1 VKISCENCRFL
12 AQKKAVKIADM
23 AQKQAVVE
31 TSMTFHT
38 IWRNFIA
45 INRGA
50 ALSSFRPDVP
60 VIKLFTIFFIFK
72 D

>member
-1 VKISCENCRFL
+1 
-12 AQKKAVKIADM
+12 VKIADLAQKQVVKIADL
-23 AQKQAVVE
+23 AQKQAIVK
-31 TSMTFHT
+31 TSMLCHT